1 LTNNEQKEHLVDTI
15 ALLNITGVGRG
26 RYWRLVNRFGSP
38 AAVLAA
44 SQTELETVPDISHTT
59 AVAVK
64 SEYDPERARQTAA
77 RMAQLGWV
85 VLFPGHPEYP
95 RQLEN
100 LSYAM
105 PPLLFRAGEVLEVE
119 EKMVAIVGTRHAS
132 ERGRRFAYNLA
143 ARLAEAGLVV
153 VSGMADG
160 IDSAAHK
167 GALEHGG
174 KTVAVWGTSLDI
186 VYPPGNKSLAQKI
199 SRQGCIY
206 SEYFPDTKPNP
217 AFFPERNRI
226 ISGLAEGVVVIEAGK
241 KSGALITAELALE
254 QGRELFAVPGW
265 PDSDKSIGANDLL
278 KKGATLVTEV
288 GDIFRQLPRLKGE
301 VSAKKFKQQTD
312 ITDSEK
318 EIISLLSSG
327 PLQIDQLTRASG
339 FPASDLMEFLL
350 ALELKGM
357 VQEISGKRFILS
369 D

>member
-1 LTNNEQKEHLVDTI
+1 LTNNEQKEHLIDAI
-15 ALLNITGVGRG
+15 ALLNISGVGRG
-26 RYWRLVNRFGSP
+26 RYWRLVNKFGSP
-38 AAVLAA
+38 SAALAA
-44 SQTELETVPDISHTT
+44 SKTELEEVPDIRHTVAT
-59 AVAVK
+59 AIK
-64 SEYDPERARQTAA
+64 SEYDPERARQVAA
-77 RMAQLGWV
+77 RIAQLGWA
-85 VLFPGHPEYP
+85 VLYPGHPEFP
-95 RQLEN
+95 RPLEN
-100 LSYAM
+100 IPET
-105 PPLLFRAGEVLEVE
+105 PPLLFRVGEALEVE
-119 EKMVAIVGTRHAS
+119 EKMLAIVGTRHAS

-143 ARLAEAGLVV
+143 VRLAEAGLVV

-167 GALEHGG
+167 GALEQGG

-199 SRQGCIY
+199 SRQGCVY

-226 ISGLAEGVVVIEAGK
+226 ISGLSEGVVVIEAGK
-241 KSGALITAELALE
+241 KSGALITAELALD

-265 PDSDKSIGANDLL
+265 PDSDKSIGANELL
-278 KKGATLVTEV
+278 KNGATLVTDVE
-288 GDIFRQLPRLKGE
+288 DIFKQLPRLKGE
-301 VSAKKFKQQTD
+301 VSAKKFKKQTD
-312 ITDSEK
+312 VTDSEK

-327 PLQIDQLTRASG
+327 PMQIDQLTRASG

-369 D
+369 E